1 MRGLFIQQLQ
11 FRALQPNAKQGLY
24 SKAHVSNVSKLPSG
38 RHFPKSG
45 LPVLVRSKLA
55 GQPPESNPDR
65 KLLQEQHGSSA
76 LRDLHLRM
84 RKLHSGLSNSCIYA
98 SGRPTGPRAS

>member
-38 RHFPKSG
+38 WHFPKSG

-55 GQPPESNPDR
+55 TS
-65 KLLQEQHGSSA
+65 
-76 LRDLHLRM
+76 
-84 RKLHSGLSNSCIYA
+84 
-98 SGRPTGPRAS
+98 